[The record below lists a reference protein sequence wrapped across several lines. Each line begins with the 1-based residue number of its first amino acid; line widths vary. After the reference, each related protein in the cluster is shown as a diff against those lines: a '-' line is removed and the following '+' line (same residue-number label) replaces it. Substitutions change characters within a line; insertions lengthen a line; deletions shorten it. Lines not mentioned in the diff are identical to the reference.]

1 MNKDMKLRKFISTTI
16 REFLNEN
23 QTYTRNGYKY
33 TNILTDGDFEYDLV
47 QLLDNKTYGIEVY
60 FRRKLIGS
68 INIGLL
74 DDDWLDNYPD
84 NKYYQ
89 IIGKNPFIHNVE
101 VINEFQNRG
110 IATKLYMLLFD
121 YLKSDGYKIVYSG
134 KTRNSYYVDNLWS
147 KFSDGFEILKDSFG
161 TKKIYYK
168 IL

>member
-1 MNKDMKLRKFISTTI
+1 M
-16 REFLNEN
+16 NEN

-47 QLLDNKTYGIEVY
+47 QSLKNKTVGIEVE
-60 FRRKLIGS
+60 FRSKLIGS

-89 IIGKNPFIHNVE
+89 IISKNPFIQNVT
-101 VINEFQNRG
+101 IIDEFQNRG
-110 IATKLYMLLFD
+110 IATILYILLFD
-121 YLKSDGYKIVYSG
+121 FLKNDGYKIVYSG
-134 KTRNSYYVDNLWS
+134 KTRNSIFVDNIWN
-147 KFSDGFEILKDSFG
+147 KFSDGFEVLNDSFG
-161 TKKIYYK
+161 AKKIYYK